1 MCRLSPPD
9 RIFTDVRVRKQLAAA
24 CLFEHRIDED
34 KVGAV
39 YGPTAEACEMLYA
52 WRVAVPHV
60 DDVSACESIDI
71 FDVEYAR
78 RAARRMTLIG
88 VAGLVGSPR
97 SPGSG
102 RSSPCGSRDGTTADR
117 SSSKPLIEPPKMRGA
132 QAWANSRAQ
141 LGRRGRERRPR
152 RQQTAGTA

>member
-88 VAGLVGSPR
+88 VAGLVGVAAFAWLWPLVPLWFAR
-97 SPGSG
+97 RDNG
-102 RSSPCGSRDGTTADR
+102 RP
-117 SSSKPLIEPPKMRGA
+117 
-132 QAWANSRAQ
+132 Q
-141 LGRRGRERRPR
+141 
-152 RQQTAGTA
+152 